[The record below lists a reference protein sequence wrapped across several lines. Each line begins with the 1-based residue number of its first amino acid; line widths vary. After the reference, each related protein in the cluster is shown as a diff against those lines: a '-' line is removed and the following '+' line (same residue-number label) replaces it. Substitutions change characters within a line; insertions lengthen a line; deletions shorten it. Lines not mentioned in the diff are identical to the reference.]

1 MTTPTGLPKLGRY
14 PIVREIAR
22 SNDIVWEGYDSQMSR
37 RVAVKELS
45 LDPSLTG
52 LAKRQR
58 IERFFREARAAGT
71 LNHPNIVTIH
81 EVGEDNGRYFIA
93 MEYLEG
99 QTLRSRL
106 DVAHALPVHD
116 AIRIASELCDA
127 LQYAH
132 SHGIIHRDIKPDNIH
147 LIPGDRVK
155 LTDFGIARITTESQ
169 LTVAGQVFGTPSYMS
184 PEQVVGQ
191 DIDFRSDIFSLGIVL
206 YEMITGRKPFTG
218 ESVVTI
224 TYRILNDPT
233 PPLLGASPA
242 LDSVIR
248 RATAKNPNERYASAA
263 EFRAALHLAMEQR
276 TRQTIMPG
284 TMAVGAGG
292 VPPLAAAGAGM
303 PGAQATA
310 QYGVQTQFAAAPPIP
325 PVAAPAYSPPLPAPL
340 QPPVSGSGG
349 SNRIAGIALAL
360 LIGGGIAG
368 GTGWMMTRA
377 FQNAKMQSV
386 ANQGV
391 ATLNSAVT
399 QYKQGQ
405 FEAAANMFRSIVASP
420 TASAENRAAAR
431 KYEGYCYIQLGNQA
445 KLANN
450 LEQAKHWYEKAV
462 EVSPA
467 DATAQKALKD
477 LNGLIA
483 MNRPP
488 GSSDTTPTPGATPPA
503 SLPNTPQNP
512 GTPPTQ
518 SEWFRRNQTGAN
530 EAAML
535 LQRGNEAFERGDFKQ
550 AGYYWSQTVSVGA
563 GTQAAEEALRRLQQ
577 LQQ

>member
-45 LDPSLTG
+45 LDPSLSG

-106 DVAHALPVHD
+106 DVAHALPVND

-132 SHGIIHRDIKPDNIH
+132 AHGIIHRDIKPDNIH
-147 LIPGDRVK
+147 LVPGDRVK

-276 TRQTIMPG
+276 TRQTVMPG
-284 TMAVGAGG
+284 TMSVGPNG
-292 VPPLAAAGAGM
+292 VPPLAAAGVGM
-303 PGAQATA
+303 SGAQATA
-310 QYGVQTQFAAAPPIP
+310 QYGTQTQFAAAPP
-325 PVAAPAYSPPLPAPL
+325 VAPPAYSPPIPAPL
-340 QPPVSGSGG
+340 QPPISTTGG
-349 SNRIAGIALAL
+349 GNRIAGIALAL

-368 GTGWMMTRA
+368 GTGWMMMRA

-386 ANQGV
+386 SNQSV
-391 ATLNSAVT
+391 ATLNSAVN
-399 QYKQGQ
+399 QYNQGQ
-405 FEAAANMFRSIVASP
+405 FDTAAKMFHDIAAAP
-420 TASAENRAAAR
+420 TASADNREAAR

-450 LEQAKHWYEKAV
+450 LEQAKYWYTKAV

-467 DATAQKALKD
+467 DTTAQKALKD
-477 LNGLIA
+477 LDALIA
-483 MNRPP
+483 MNRPTE
-488 GSSDTTPTPGATPPA
+488 SSGTTPGPTPPA
-503 SLPNTPQNP
+503 SLPNTSQNP
-512 GTPPTQ
+512 GTPPPTQ
-518 SEWFRRNQTGAN
+518 SEWFRRNQSGAS

-535 LQRGNEAFERGDFKQ
+535 LQRGNEAFDRGDFTQ
-550 AGYYWSQTVSVGA
+550 AGHYWSQTVSVGA
-563 GTQAAEEALRRLQQ
+563 GTQAAQEALQRLKQ